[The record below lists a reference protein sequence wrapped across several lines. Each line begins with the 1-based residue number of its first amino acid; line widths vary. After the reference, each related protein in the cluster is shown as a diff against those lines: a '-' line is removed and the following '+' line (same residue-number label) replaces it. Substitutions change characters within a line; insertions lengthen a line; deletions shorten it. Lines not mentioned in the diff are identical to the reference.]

1 VPTSIFRN
9 HPIDEIVVSDN
20 DVSLLVLKFSSDD
33 LSDPKEVPLSR
44 DQAGAALIKYCST
57 NDIPMPRA
65 AQKILKVEG
74 GVVVVMVSVQWPT
87 KAQPAQG

>member
-1 VPTSIFRN
+1 VPTSIFRI

-44 DQAGAALIKYCST
+44 DQAGVALIKYCST